1 RSGVGWRHCDEGRA
15 MSPERFQQGH
25 PLPSFEGEA
34 SADADRER
42 SGEDQALSIALAE
55 AATAAAQYA
64 QDHGLDTM
72 TYVGTSIRL
81 VVAPNPGPKTYR
93 VLITPG
99 G

>member
-1 RSGVGWRHCDEGRA
+1 MSTPARA
-15 MSPERFQQGH
+15 QRGH

-34 SADADRER
+34 QAFADRELA
-42 SGEDQALSIALAE
+42 GEDTALSIAIAE
-55 AATAAAQYA
+55 ASTAAAAYA
-64 QDHGLDTM
+64 EEHDLGVV
-72 TYVGTSIRL
+72 TYDVSRIRV